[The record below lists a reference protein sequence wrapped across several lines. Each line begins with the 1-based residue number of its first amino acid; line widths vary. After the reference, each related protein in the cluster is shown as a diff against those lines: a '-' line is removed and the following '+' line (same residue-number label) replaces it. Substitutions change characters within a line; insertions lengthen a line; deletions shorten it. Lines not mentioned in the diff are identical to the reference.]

1 MEKIKELQLKV
12 QKIINEEK
20 EPEEIKKI
28 IDSILLDYKD
38 AYTVYI
44 RNIATT
50 IQNDRKRSE
59 DMDHIAS
66 YVTKDYEEIQETMR
80 TIQIAEEEYRKK
92 EMEEQVIPA
101 IQGLAKEKEQKDLG
115 KVLDGSF
122 LLDDRETPEQR
133 EQRQDRELI
142 EHNINGEQKHN
153 RYIKEIKNTIIS
165 EIKSSKNMVIKKIK
179 ELELNNIYA
188 EIQTK
193 KFEEEI
199 KNVVDKATIDLQRIK
214 QILELQDKKMC
225 NQIISQWEQYRE
237 GNKTIDKTKNTAQIQ
252 REQFRARISQN
263 VQVDNQAA
271 IEKVQEGEKENNGK
285 TLPGDL
291 II

>member
-1 MEKIKELQLKV
+1 MKKIKELQLKV

-28 IDSILLDYKD
+28 VDSILLDYKD
-38 AYTVYI
+38 AYTTYI
-44 RNIATT
+44 RNISM
-50 IQNDRKRSE
+50 IIENDRKRSE
-59 DMDHIAS
+59 DMSHIAS
-66 YVTKDYEEIQETMR
+66 YITKDYEEIQETMK

-92 EMEEQVIPA
+92 GMEEQVIPT
-101 IQGLAKEKEQKDLG
+101 IQSLAEEKEQKALG

-122 LLDDRETPEQR
+122 LLDDIETPEQR

-142 EHNINGEQKHN
+142 EHNVNRQQKN
-153 RYIKEIKNTIIS
+153 KKYVQEIKNAIIN
-165 EIKSSKNMVIKKIK
+165 EIKSSKSMIAMKIK
-179 ELELNNIYA
+179 ELELNNIYV
-188 EIQTK
+188 ETQIK

-199 KNVVDKATIDLQRIK
+199 KSVINKATMDIERIEQVLEAQDREICDKIINEWEKYYKENKSIDT
-214 QILELQDKKMC
+214 
-225 NQIISQWEQYRE
+225 
-237 GNKTIDKTKNTAQIQ
+237 TINMAQVQ

-263 VQVDNQAA
+263 VQVDNQVA
-271 IEKVQEGEKENNGK
+271 IRKVQQDESKNDNK

>member
-50 IQNDRKRSE
+50 IQSDRKRSE